1 MKKEYKNFGRVKISS
16 YIYYVIMRKDKR
28 HMKKQELVL
37 KEIFSERGMDSVRR
51 HIVKNIVGD
60 YIHPTKPLVSAIG
73 TSGGKTWMTAARFEL
88 LYRMGYLTKDDKV
101 LILAADKSILRSNF
115 VESFGG
121 FFSDVPASFKWRS
134 VQTKKDIEEAI
145 EDGVQVFITLPQS
158 VNSKSKL
165 DLLSTLNFEWL
176 VQDEAHKW
184 YFEKTVQKSII
195 PTLKPKYQSLLTGT
209 PFKFNKRADEFLIEY
224 TSVREMYENGYL
236 SDVTSQVLHSD
247 AEIKSIDYVSLLGE
261 LKESKKF
268 SDSETHQMMNEVIK
282 QLIKKVKLPMKGLTT
297 THNVTKN
304 AASVFGKLEKTI
316 IFTHSIPAAKC
327 VYHYLRNMGVGVEIS
342 HSARKDKTS
351 DEVFSDFKTDKS
363 INVVVVVNQGKEGF
377 DFPNLVNVID
387 MTFSQNFA
395 TVMQIFGRVLR
406 KNNKIKTKFFFKVAP
421 KNLSGYFNDWMNA
434 MFMMFDDEWYSTYDE
449 TNGMTIPIPNKVLT
463 SNKKKKKTNTTKKKS
478 RMKSISHINSLE
490 FMSKNKWFKLN
501 DVISTVSS
509 TTLGEVIKKHKR
521 ANKASRL
528 MGMANSYN
536 SLIDLIVTNRALFNH
551 IIRKEQMLGGF
562 DFYHQFDD
570 YKEVP
575 NDEDGLLDWLQNN
588 IPSLD
593 DSVTQNPYYLMGQIK
608 EREINRV

>member
-1 MKKEYKNFGRVKISS
+1 MSDNKRV
-16 YIYYVIMRKDKR
+16 
-28 HMKKQELVL
+28 MKKQEKVL
-37 KEIFSERGMDSVRR
+37 KEIFSERGMNSVRP

-60 YIHPTKPLVSAIG
+60 YITPTKPLVSAIG

-88 LYRMGYLTKDDKV
+88 LYRMGYLKKDDKV

-121 FFSDVPASFKWRS
+121 FFKDVPASFKWRS

-184 YFEKTVQKSII
+184 YFEKTIQKIII
-195 PTLKPKYQSLLTGT
+195 PSLKPKYQSLLTGT

-268 SDSETHQMMNEVIK
+268 NESETHQMMNEVIK

-327 VYHYLRNMGVGVEIS
+327 VYRYLYNMGVGVEIS

-351 DEVFSDFKTDKS
+351 DEVFSDFKNDKS
-363 INVVVVVNQGKEGF
+363 IKVVVVVNQGKEGF
-377 DFPNLVNVID
+377 DFPNLHNVID

-406 KNNKIKTKFFFKVAP
+406 KNNKIKTKYFFKVAP

-449 TNGMTIPIPNKVLT
+449 SNGMSIPIPNKVLS
-463 SNKKKKKTNTTKKKS
+463 SNKKKKKTTTTKKKS
-478 RMKSISHINSLE
+478 RMKNISYINSLG
-490 FMSKNKWFKLN
+490 FMSNNKWFKMN
-501 DVISTVSS
+501 DLISTVSS
-509 TTLGEVIKKHKR
+509 TTLGEVIKKHN
-521 ANKASRL
+521 AYNKVNRL
-528 MGMANSYN
+528 MGMVSSYTN
-536 SLIDLIVTNRALFNH
+536 LIDLITTNRALFNY
-551 IIRKEQMLGGF
+551 IISKEQLLGGF
-562 DFYHQFDD
+562 DFYYQFDD
-570 YKEVP
+570 YNEVP
-575 NDEDGLLDWLQNN
+575 SDYEGLLYYLKDKLNN
-588 IPSLD
+588 KWYD
-593 DSVTQNPYYLMGQIK
+593 DSDNPYYLIGKIK